1 MYCTNCGKEN
11 QESAKFC
18 AYCGSKINTAA
29 APAQQ
34 PATAPPA
41 VQLPVPAPPDPAL
54 PVGMT
59 KAPDGKIWWS
69 IRDKKREHLNYMDD
83 EKLMML
89 DEVEPERKPSVLRSL
104 VTEAAD
110 WAAISSDDYPYAEL
124 PSEMHGDGG
133 GVVTRAMIGGKE
145 YYQVP
150 STFQYMS
157 AVKEDRKHYSLKL
170 YAEGAPRKF
179 FFTPEQYDFA
189 LGFILA
195 HRPGIKRK

>member
-1 MYCTNCGKEN
+1 MFCTNCGKGI
-11 QESAKFC
+11 QEGAKFC
-18 AYCGSKINTAA
+18 TYCGSKINTA
-29 APAQQ
+29 PTQAQQ
-34 PATAPPA
+34 PASQPTVPP
-41 VQLPVPAPPDPAL
+41 VHLAL
-54 PVGMT
+54 PAGMT
-59 KAPDGKIWWS
+59 KAPDGKIWWR
-69 IRDKKREHLNYMDD
+69 IREKKREHLYFMDD

-110 WAAISSDDYPYAEL
+110 WAAIASDNYPYAEL
-124 PSEMHGDGG
+124 PSEMHGDSGDS
-133 GVVTRAMIGGKE
+133 VTRAMIGGKE

-157 AVKEDRKHYSLKL
+157 AVKEDRKRCALKL
-170 YAEGAPRKF
+170 YAEGAPRTF

-189 LGFILA
+189 LNFILA